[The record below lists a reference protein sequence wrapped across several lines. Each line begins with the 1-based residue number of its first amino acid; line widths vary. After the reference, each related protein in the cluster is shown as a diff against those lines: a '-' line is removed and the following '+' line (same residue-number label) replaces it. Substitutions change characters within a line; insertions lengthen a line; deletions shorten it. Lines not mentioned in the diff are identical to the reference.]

1 MSSPASPLPV
11 SLIKEHL
18 DLSNPFT
25 DSSTYAPRLCDAW
38 SIGNL
43 YMNKTSQIGQLPT
56 SIAQADDEKQ
66 LQQSMG
72 LLSSNEEHQ
81 QGQDFAEL
89 PSPMLDN
96 TWSMLSEAQVTNL
109 EDSLVPVEAPHQSS
123 STCQLKLPDADKDGR
138 GFSEHDDRN
147 IGSKFN
153 GRSGLRQSS
162 LKRDREEFSEGETT
176 VTVVFQKM
184 KPGRDKKKAIPDDD
198 HRGWKKYGNK
208 TIQNSNF
215 CRGYYKCGM
224 VDCRAKKMVQPTVQ
238 DPSIFEVTYVGKH
251 TCSGSSRRR
260 HRSRTVAPPPHPP
273 PTIEGIDVLDGERQS
288 SADEKAGSSGA
299 LYTSK
304 PSVNGSSDVRVQT
317 KIARLLKNHGGN
329 GVIEAVKA
337 NSLTARS
344 NNKGS
349 PEDDQVSKDSKSW
362 SSRSS
367 KQMLLDNN
375 SVEPND
381 SNETDPVPE
390 DHDHEEGTY
399 LQHSYQHQQ
408 SSYSFQQESLLW
420 PEINMDASTLST
432 ADPN

>member
-1 MSSPASPLPV
+1 MFVAIS
-11 SLIKEHL
+11 
-18 DLSNPFT
+18 
-25 DSSTYAPRLCDAW
+25 
-38 SIGNL
+38 G
-43 YMNKTSQIGQLPT
+43 PT
-56 SIAQADDEKQ
+56 SECSHDVMD
-66 LQQSMG
+66 
-72 LLSSNEEHQ
+72 
-81 QGQDFAEL
+81 
-89 PSPMLDN
+89 LD
-96 TWSMLSEAQVTNL
+96 
-109 EDSLVPVEAPHQSS
+109 
-123 STCQLKLPDADKDGR
+123 
-138 GFSEHDDRN
+138 
-147 IGSKFN
+147 I
-153 GRSGLRQSS
+153 
-162 LKRDREEFSEGETT
+162 
-176 VTVVFQKM
+176 
-184 KPGRDKKKAIPDDD
+184 
-198 HRGWKKYGNK
+198 
-208 TIQNSNF
+208 
-215 CRGYYKCGM
+215 RGYYKCGM